1 MKLLE
6 NQERA
11 DDIVKALKAVS
22 HCSGAGFAVARME
35 DQYL

>member
-11 DDIVKALKAVS
+11 GDIVKALKAAPQ
-22 HCSGAGFAVARME
+22 CDGAGLAVA
-35 DQYL
+35 LVS